1 MTGYGSYEIKD
12 HVCSQ
17 AWEIKSVNSKQL
29 SLRWNIPKFLVS
41 FEPVLE
47 QEIRSVAIRG
57 RVEIYLQLQFI
68 ESGVIPVQFNR
79 SMAEAM
85 LSQLKKLAFHYG
97 DEFRPDYNMFL
108 NLSSLW
114 QEASVPA
121 QDELGQK
128 LVAGLKEALKNWDRS
143 RIQEGAALKNDLL
156 ARVEKLGKYI
166 ADIEAQAKNL
176 PEEKFQT
183 LQDRIL
189 SLLGNTNHQLDK
201 ERMWQELALLSD
213 KLDVSEELTRL
224 KTHLQAIPQIL
235 QSEQAG
241 GRKLDF
247 FLQECFREINTCGNK
262 AQDALVSQHVVDF
275 KTELEKCR
283 EQAQNLE

>member
-1 MTGYGSYEIKD
+1 MTGYGSYEIQD
-12 HVCSQ
+12 HLCFQ

-29 SLRWNIPKFLVS
+29 SLRWKIPKFLVS

-47 QEIRSVAIRG
+47 QEVRSVAIRG
-57 RVEIYLQLQFI
+57 RVEIFLHLQFI
-68 ESGVIPVQFNR
+68 ESDVIPIRFNR

-85 LSQLKKLAFHYG
+85 LSQLKKLAFECG

-114 QEASVPA
+114 QETSVPA

-128 LVAGLKEALKNWDRS
+128 LVSGLKEALKNWDRS
-143 RIQEGAALKNDLL
+143 RIQEGAALKNDFQ
-156 ARVEKLGKYI
+156 ARVEKLRKYI
-166 ADIEAQAKNL
+166 EGIEAQAKNL
-176 PEEKFQT
+176 PDEKFQA

-189 SLLGNTNHQLDK
+189 SLLGNTNHQLDR

-224 KTHLQAIPQIL
+224 KTHLQAIFQIL
-235 QSEQAG
+235 QYEQAG

-247 FLQECFREINTCGNK
+247 FLQECFREINTCGYK